1 MPKEFSPNPTTKYHP
16 GWSPETATPNQEKV
30 DFIQKWIIGKNV
42 LDLGCATGIYS
53 QIMSQTHQVISL
65 DQDEYLLK
73 QAFKRQS
80 ISHYLQASAENLPL
94 KSQSIDTTVAF
105 DILEHVNDDKT
116 LNEIKR
122 VTRKR
127 LLICVPHTTIPKL
140 SKNFLLFGHHIDTT
154 HRRTYTPQSLKQTLL
169 KAKITPKTIIP
180 SHPIK
185 AQDLL
190 GHLIVGNPTAIKI
203 WKKVSITL
211 FKPEI
216 FYTNL
221 LAVADL

>member
-1 MPKEFSPNPTTKYHP
+1 
-16 GWSPETATPNQEKV
+16 V
-30 DFIQKWIIGKNV
+30 GKNV

-65 DQDEYLLK
+65 DQDEFLLK

-80 ISHYLQASAENLPL
+80 ISHYLQASVVNLPL

-105 DILEHVNDDKT
+105 DILEHVDDDKT
-116 LNEIKR
+116 IKEIKR

-127 LLICVPHTTIPKL
+127 LLICVPHTTSPKL
-140 SKNFLLFGHHIDTT
+140 SNHFLLYGHHIDTT
-154 HRRTYTPQSLKQTLL
+154 HQRTYTPQSLKQTLL
-169 KAKITPKTIIP
+169 KAKITPKLIIP

-190 GHLIVGNPTAIKI
+190 SQLVIGNPTALKI
-203 WKKVSITL
+203 WKKATLIL